1 MIVNGTIRT
10 IPLIG
15 PYDPDDVL
23 AWTQEGP
30 RTARQFL
37 ADVSSLAE
45 ALPNHPTVLN
55 LSQCRY
61 RFVVGLAAAMVRH
74 QVTLLPP
81 SRTPN
86 TIQRLIGEY
95 PDSYALLDQ
104 DDTIKGIESL
114 LIQLVNDRAGEAI
127 AVPDIPVDQVVAVA
141 FTSGS
146 TGQPRPHIK
155 TWGALTTVAQGTGLS
170 LGISNR
176 MPITVVATVPHQH
189 MFGLEASVM
198 LPILHG
204 LPIYAGRPLFPAD
217 VAAALSEVRGRWLLV
232 TTPLHLRACVAER
245 VAVSP
250 GGLILSATAPLART
264 LAEDAEQLFQAEVH
278 EIFGFTEAGS
288 VAERRTVEGD
298 GWRPLQGI
306 RVMQNDAS
314 CLVEAWY
321 LPALVPVP
329 DRVTV
334 NRNGTFTVH
343 GREED
348 QVDVAG
354 HRVSLGELNHKLLEV
369 DGVQDGVFF
378 MPDDG
383 VGSVTRLM
391 AFVVAPGKAS
401 EDIQRS
407 LRASINPIF
416 LPRPLFCVPSL
427 PRNGTGKLPREV
439 LRELARQLGDKDAH
453 HGA

>member
-1 MIVNGTIRT
+1 VIVNGTIRT

-37 ADVSSLAE
+37 ADVSNLARL
-45 ALPNHPTVLN
+45 LPDHPRVLN

-61 RFVVGLAAAMVRH
+61 QFVVGLAAAIVRH
-74 QVTLLPP
+74 QVTLLPT
-81 SRTPN
+81 SRTPS
-86 TIQRLIGEY
+86 TLQRLIGEY

-104 DDTIKGIESL
+104 GDEIEGIKSMSL
-114 LIQLVNDRAGEAI
+114 QLSNDHAVERI
-127 AVPDIPVDQVVAVA
+127 VVPDIPVNQMVAVA

-146 TGQPRPHIK
+146 TGQPTPHIK
-155 TWGALTTVAQGTGLS
+155 TWGALTAVAQGTGLR
-170 LGISNR
+170 LGISR
-176 MPITVVATVPHQH
+176 RTPITVVATVPHQH

-204 LPIYAGRPLFPAD
+204 VPMFAGRPLFPAD
-217 VAAALSEVRGRWLLV
+217 VAGVLAEVRGRWLLV

-250 GGLILSATAPLART
+250 GGLILSATAPLARS
-264 LAEDAEQLFQAEVH
+264 LAQDAEQLFQADVH

-288 VAERRTVEGD
+288 VAERRTIEGD
-298 GWRPLQGI
+298 EWRPLRGV
-306 RVMQNDAS
+306 RVIPHDAL

-321 LPALVPVP
+321 LPASVPVP

-334 NRNGTFTVH
+334 NPSGTFIVH

-348 QVDVAG
+348 QVNVAG
-354 HRVSLGELNHKLLEV
+354 HRVSLGELTHKLLQI

-378 MPDDG
+378 MPDEEAG
-383 VGSVTRLM
+383 FVTRLI
-391 AFVVAPGKAS
+391 AFVVAPGKTS
-401 EDIQRS
+401 EDIQRL

-416 LPRPLFCVPSL
+416 LPRPLLCVPSL

-439 LRELARQLGDKDAH
+439 LRALARQLCEKEAH

>member
-37 ADVSSLAE
+37 ADVSTVA
-45 ALPNHPTVLN
+45 AVLPDRPTVLN

-61 RFVVGLAAAMVRH
+61 RFLVGLAAAIARH

-86 TIQRLIGEY
+86 ALHRLIGDY

-104 DDTIKGIESL
+104 GDEIEGIASVSMPCAQDHVVKTIE
-114 LIQLVNDRAGEAI
+114 
-127 AVPDIPVDQVVAVA
+127 VPDIPVHQAVAVA

-146 TGQPRPHIK
+146 TGQPKPHIK
-155 TWGALTTVAQGTGLS
+155 TWGALTTVAQGTGVS
-170 LGISNR
+170 LGISR
-176 MPITVVATVPHQH
+176 RLSTTVVATVPHQH
-189 MFGLEASVM
+189 MFGLEASIM

-204 LPIYAGRPLFPAD
+204 LPLQAGRPLFPAD
-217 VAAALSEVRGRWLLV
+217 VAGALSAIQGRWLLV

-245 VAVSP
+245 VAVP
-250 GGLILSATAPLART
+250 PEGVILSATAPLARS
-264 LAEDAEQLFQAEVH
+264 LAQAAEQQFQAEVH

-298 GWRPLQGI
+298 EWRPLQGVRMI
-306 RVMQNDAS
+306 QHDAS

-321 LPALVPVP
+321 LPAPVPVP

-334 NRNGTFTVH
+334 SPSGTFLVH
-343 GREED
+343 GRESD
-348 QVDVAG
+348 QVNVAG
-354 HRVSLGELNHKLLEV
+354 HRVSLGDLNHTLLRI

-378 MPDDG
+378 FPDDETG
-383 VGSVTRLM
+383 AVTRLM
-391 AFVVAPGKAS
+391 AFVVAPGKTS
-401 EDIQRS
+401 EDIQRA
-407 LRASINPIF
+407 LRTQIDPIF
-416 LPRPLFCVPSL
+416 LPRPLVCVPRL

-439 LRELARQLGDKDAH
+439 LLDLARRLCEKEPH

>member
-15 PYDPDDVL
+15 PYDLDDVL

-30 RTARQFL
+30 RTAREFL
-37 ADVSSLAE
+37 ADVSNLAE
-45 ALPNHPTVLN
+45 GVPDRPTVLN

-61 RFVVGLAAAMVRH
+61 RFLVGLAAAIVRN

-81 SRTPN
+81 NRTPN
-86 TIQRLIGEY
+86 TLQRLIGDY

-104 DDTIKGIESL
+104 GDEIERITSV
-114 LIQLVNDRAGEAI
+114 LIPRSQHHPVKAV
-127 AVPDIPVDQVVAVA
+127 AVPEIPVHQVVAVA

-146 TGQPRPHIK
+146 TGQPRPHLK
-155 TWGALTTVAQGTGLS
+155 TWGALTTVAQGTGVS
-170 LGISNR
+170 LGISSC
-176 MPITVVATVPHQH
+176 MPTTVVATVPHQH
-189 MFGLEASVM
+189 MFGLEASIM

-204 LPIYAGRPLFPAD
+204 LPMQAGRPLFPAD
-217 VAAALSEVRGRWLLV
+217 VAGALSETQGRWLLV
-232 TTPLHLRACVAER
+232 TTPLHLRACVAEG
-245 VAVSP
+245 VAVPP
-250 GGLILSATAPLART
+250 GGIILSATAPLSHS
-264 LAEDAEQLFQAEVH
+264 LAQAAEQQFQAEVH

-288 VAERRTVEGD
+288 VAERRTIDGD
-298 GWRPLQGI
+298 EWRPLQGV
-306 RVMQNDAS
+306 RVSQHEIS

-321 LPALVPVP
+321 LPAPVPVP

-334 NRNGTFTVH
+334 NPSGTFLVH

-348 QVDVAG
+348 QVNVAG
-354 HRVSLGELNHKLLEV
+354 HRVSLGDLNHKLLCI

-378 MPDDG
+378 FPGDETG
-383 VGSVTRLM
+383 AVTRLM
-391 AFVVAPGKAS
+391 AFVVAPGKTS
-401 EDIQRS
+401 EDIQRA
-407 LRASINPIF
+407 LRMQIDPIF
-416 LPRPLFCVPSL
+416 LPRPLVCVPSL

-439 LRELARQLGDKDAH
+439 LLELARQLCEKETH

>member
-15 PYDPDDVL
+15 PYDSDDVL

-30 RTARQFL
+30 RTAGQFL
-37 ADVSSLAE
+37 ADVSRLVE
-45 ALPNHPTVLN
+45 LLPDHPTVLN

-61 RFVVGLAAAMVRH
+61 RFLVGLAAAIVRH

-86 TIQRLIGEY
+86 TLQRLIDEY
-95 PDSYALLDQ
+95 PDCYALLDLG
-104 DDTIKGIESL
+104 DESIGIESL
-114 LIQLVNDRAGEAI
+114 SLPLSHDHVVETRE
-127 AVPDIPVDQVVAVA
+127 VPEIPVNQVVAVA

-146 TGQPRPHIK
+146 TGQPRPHLK
-155 TWGALTTVAQGTGLS
+155 TWGALMTVAQGTGVS

-204 LPIYAGRPLFPAD
+204 LPMYAGRPLFPAD
-217 VAAALSEVRGRWLLV
+217 VAGALSDVRGRWLLV
-232 TTPLHLRACVAER
+232 TTPLHLRACVVER

-250 GGLILSATAPLART
+250 GGLILSATAPLARS
-264 LAEDAEQLFQAEVH
+264 LAQEAEQLFQANVH

-288 VAERRTVEGD
+288 VAERRTIAGD
-298 GWRPLQGI
+298 EWRPLQGV
-306 RVMQNDAS
+306 RVSQHDAS

-321 LPALVPVP
+321 LPAPIPVP

-334 NRNGTFTVH
+334 NPSGTFLVH

-348 QVDVAG
+348 QVNVAG
-354 HRVSLGELNHKLLEV
+354 HRVSLGELNHKLLQI

-378 MPDDG
+378 MPDDEA
-383 VGSVTRLM
+383 GSVTRLM
-391 AFVVAPGKAS
+391 AFVVAPGKTN
-401 EDIQRS
+401 EDIQRA

-427 PRNGTGKLPREV
+427 PRNGTGKLPRAV
-439 LRELARQLGDKDAH
+439 LLELARQLCEKEAH
-453 HGA
+453 HGV